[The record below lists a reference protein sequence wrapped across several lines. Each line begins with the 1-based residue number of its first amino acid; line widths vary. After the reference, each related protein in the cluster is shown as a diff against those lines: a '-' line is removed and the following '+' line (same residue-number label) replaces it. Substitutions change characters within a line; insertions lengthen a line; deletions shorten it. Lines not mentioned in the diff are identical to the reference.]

1 MTLRFLRSLWKIITQ
16 RMTLFRC
23 RVYRSRDVRTGRPTV
38 PRAEG
43 GAVIQFVSAP
53 RRVPEERTARLAV
66 AIGEVSPDLKPP
78 GIVDAAGDEGGRLRA
93 RRIREHPAA
102 AHAPAPPRSWGCRSR
117 RSIVIVSS
125 SVVHRTMCFQ
135 INPRN
140 RRHKAH
146 VQRKVCIRMQTDI
159 HFQLSQHP
167 IHPHVF
173 KTLVERTFSV

>member
-1 MTLRFLRSLWKIITQ
+1 M
-16 RMTLFRC
+16 
-23 RVYRSRDVRTGRPTV
+23 RVVSDEPSVRPGGRAGRAPLPTSGPTWV
-38 PRAEG
+38 GPSGHPAPRAARSFNSCPPLVGYQRSE
-43 GAVIQFVSAP
+43 P
-53 RRVPEERTARLAV
+53 ARLAV

-146 VQRKVCIRMQTDI
+146 VQRKVCIRIQTDI

-167 IHPHVF
+167 IHPHGF
-173 KTLVERTFSV
+173 KTLVE

>member
-1 MTLRFLRSLWKIITQ
+1 M
-16 RMTLFRC
+16 
-23 RVYRSRDVRTGRPTV
+23 RVVSDEPSVRPAVRT

-102 AHAPAPPRSWGCRSR
+102 AHAPAPPRGWGCGSR

-125 SVVHRTMCFQ
+125 SVVHRTMRFQ

-159 HFQLSQHP
+159 HFQFSQHP
-167 IHPHVF
+167 IHPHGF
-173 KTLVERTFSV
+173 KTLVE